1 MATTGVEIKG
11 IEQLRARFE
20 AIKPNPSMMRALALH
35 AIREQKLLAP
45 RKTGNLGRSIVL
57 GRVDAVSAETKA
69 TAKYAAAI
77 EGGSGLYGPKKKKYP
92 IYPKKKKALFFA
104 SQHALT
110 ANVEAAYGKGRAK
123 RAKFRTRLSG
133 SPTSGTL
140 KRYGN
145 LAFVHAKS
153 VMHPGVKAQPFMVP
167 GAQKAIE
174 LAGAGEIIK
183 AWNEAA

>member
-1 MATTGVEIKG
+1 MATSSVEIKG
-11 IEQLRARFE
+11 VKQLRARFE
-20 AIKPNPSMMRALALH
+20 AITPNRTMMRALALH

-45 RKTGNLGRSIVL
+45 RKTGHLSRSIIL
-57 GRVDAVSAETKA
+57 GRVDAFRAETKA
-69 TAKYAAAI
+69 TAKYAAAL
-77 EGGSGLYGPKKKKYP
+77 ESGTGLHGPKKKKYP
-92 IYPKKKKALFFA
+92 IFPKKKKSLFFA

-110 ANVEAAYGKGRAK
+110 SNVEAAYGKGRAK
-123 RAKFRTRLSG
+123 RAVFRTRATG

-145 LAFVHAKS
+145 LAFTHAKS

-167 GAQKAIE
+167 GAKKAIE
-174 LAGAGEIIK
+174 LAGVGEIIK